1 MMNCTRNVFGTDI
14 LKKTFQDQKF
24 ASDLKQVVN
33 PRKNFLFVTS
43 KSKREIEIEGLDFDH
58 VIRTVESSLDG
69 KIHFVEITS
78 EIKDNVKFYK
88 ETHVEFKEIDD
99 ENLVYCKTTNSVLY
113 TQNENT
119 RKNCQKMMCKT
130 NEKIGVTK

>member
-1 MMNCTRNVFGTDI
+1 MMSCTRNVLGSDVLT
-14 LKKTFQDQKF
+14 KTYQDQKF
-24 ASDLKQVVN
+24 ASELKHIVN
-33 PRKNFLFVTS
+33 PQKNFLFVTS
-43 KSKREIEIEGLDFDH
+43 KSKYEIEIAGLDFDH
-58 VIRTVESSLDG
+58 VVATAEKALDG

>member
-69 KIHFVEITS
+69 KIHFVEISS
-78 EIKDNVKFYK
+78 EIKDNVQFYK
-88 ETHVEFKEIDD
+88 NTHSEFKEIDD
-99 ENLVYCKTTNSVLY
+99 ENIVYCKTTNSVLY
-113 TQNENT
+113 TNDENT
-119 RKNCQKMMCKT
+119 RKNCQKIMCRI
-130 NEKIGVTK
+130 NNKIGVPN